1 MTALARHAPAPDCA
15 ALERLMPGY
24 PAPRHWRRVPATGQ
38 HYLDLG
44 SGRPVLFLHGN
55 PSWSYV
61 WRKLLHRLAP
71 HARCLAP
78 DLPGFGLSRHLRPA
92 DGVPDPYEAQL
103 EGLDSLHRHLVRN
116 EGLPERGWT
125 FVLHDW
131 GGPLG
136 TAWALRN
143 PGVVARLVV
152 CNTVAFPF
160 PDGFRLP
167 FYLRWIRDHRPVAA
181 FVHATNAFARVAV
194 RAGVHHPM
202 LPGERRAYLRPYAR
216 RAERRAVTDA
226 VRAIPRGPAD
236 PAWHLLEPPGAG
248 AALAD
253 LPLLVGWGMR
263 DPVFTPDLLQ
273 EWARRF
279 PQAVIHRFPDAGHFV
294 MEDAAAELGD
304 HIRDFL
310 QGAP

>member
-1 MTALARHAPAPDCA
+1 MSARAGHAPATNPGL
-15 ALERLMPGY
+15 LERLMPGY
-24 PAPRHWRRVPATGQ
+24 PAPRHWRRVPVTGQ
-38 HYLDLG
+38 HYLDVG
-44 SGRPVLFLHGN
+44 SGQPVLFLHGN

-61 WRKLLHRLAP
+61 WRGLLRLLSP

-103 EGLDSLHRHLVRN
+103 EHLDILHRHLVRDA
-116 EGLPERGWT
+116 GLPERGWT

-136 TAWALRN
+136 IAWARRN
-143 PGVVARLVV
+143 PDVVARLVV
-152 CNTVAFPF
+152 CNTVGFPF

-167 FYLRWIRDHRPVAA
+167 WYLRWIRDHRPVAEL
-181 FVHATNAFARVAV
+181 VHATNAFARVAA
-194 RAGVHHPM
+194 RAGVHRPL
-202 LPGERRAYLRPYAR
+202 LPAERRALLRPCAR

-236 PAWHLLEPPGAG
+236 PAWELLEPPGGGAVPAG
-248 AALAD
+248 

-263 DPVFTPDLLQ
+263 DPVFTPALLG
-273 EWARRF
+273 EWARRY
-279 PQAVIHRFPDAGHFV
+279 PHAEIHRFPDAGHFV
-294 MEDAAAELGD
+294 MEDATAELGGL
-304 HIRDFL
+304 IRDFL
-310 QGAP
+310 QETP